1 MARRRPW
8 TAAEDAK
15 IRAMGD
21 LSRDILRPAGGL
33 ALRLAAI
40 IDRTPEAIRMRAS
53 RLGVPLRCGLTLAR
67 VARRADVSV
76 RTLQRA
82 RQERVHGDGDP

>member
-1 MARRRPW
+1 MARGRPW

-15 IRAMGD
+15 IRAMGE
-21 LSRDILRPAGGL
+21 LARDSLRPAGGL
-33 ALRLAAI
+33 VLRLAAI

-53 RLGVPLRCGLTLAR
+53 RLGVPLRCRFTLAGY
-67 VARRADVSV
+67 ARTLGVSV

-82 RQERVHGDGDP
+82 RQDQ

>member
-1 MARRRPW
+1 MARGRPW
-8 TAAEDAK
+8 TAGEDAK

-21 LSRDILRPAGGL
+21 LARDNLRPAGGL
-33 ALRLAAI
+33 VLRLAAI

-67 VARRADVSV
+67 YARTIGVSV

-82 RQERVHGDGDP
+82 REE